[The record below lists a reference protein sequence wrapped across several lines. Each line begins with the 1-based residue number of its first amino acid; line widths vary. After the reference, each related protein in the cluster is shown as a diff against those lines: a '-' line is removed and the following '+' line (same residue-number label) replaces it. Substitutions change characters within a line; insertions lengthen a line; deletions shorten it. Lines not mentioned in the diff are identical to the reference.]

1 MSAMQRKW
9 FMHCSLSLAI
19 IKCVS
24 NHKRKIL
31 NVKYNSNKYK
41 MWNTN
46 SYCNYFSQCNPNA
59 LSIHVNHKQSWWNIM
74 S

>member
-9 FMHCSLSLAI
+9 FMHWCLSLAI

-24 NHKRKIL
+24 NYKRKIL

-41 MWNTN
+41 MWNTILIAIT
-46 SYCNYFSQCNPNA
+46 FRNA
-59 LSIHVNHKQSWWNIM
+59 IQMLWAFMLIISNHDGI
-74 S
+74 